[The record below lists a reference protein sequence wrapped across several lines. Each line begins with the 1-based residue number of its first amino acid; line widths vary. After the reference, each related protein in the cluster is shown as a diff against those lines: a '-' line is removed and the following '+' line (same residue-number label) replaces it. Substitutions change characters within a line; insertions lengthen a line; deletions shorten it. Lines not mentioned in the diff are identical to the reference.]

1 MMWRWFPFLI
11 FVASCSLGPS
21 NLQSSHS
28 GDLAARGI
36 KRIAVYPLDTFLGEE
51 TVRVPY
57 AASPT
62 SGLGARSAPVVVTR
76 HLYNTMIV
84 LPQWQIVSDREVKEV
99 ETMVPKGSPE
109 TRARHLGQ
117 LVYADAVISGR
128 VRRFR
133 EREGEAL
140 GAKSPASVAFVL
152 ELFDVKRGESVWK
165 ASFDE
170 TQQALTENLLG
181 LGTFSSRGLRWL
193 TAEELSQEGIK
204 KAIEELHQ
212 ALYRK

>member
-1 MMWRWFPFLI
+1 MWLLLPLILFL
-11 FVASCSLGPS
+11 VSCSLGPS
-21 NLQSSHS
+21 NLQSSHT

-51 TVRVPY
+51 TIRVPY
-57 AASPT
+57 AASPS

-76 HLYNTMIV
+76 HLYNAMAG

-109 TRARHLGQ
+109 SRARHLGQ

-128 VRRFR
+128 IVRFR
-133 EREGEAL
+133 ERQGEAM
-140 GAKSPASVAFVL
+140 GATSPASVAFVL
-152 ELFDVKRGESVWK
+152 ELYDVKLGESVWK
-165 ASFDE
+165 ARFDE

-193 TAEELSQEGIK
+193 TAEELAQEGIK
-204 KAIEELHQ
+204 KALEELHQ
-212 ALYRK
+212 ALVRK

>member
-1 MMWRWFPFLI
+1 MWRWLPLLM

-21 NLQSSHS
+21 NLQSSHT
-28 GDLAARGI
+28 GDLAARGL

-57 AASPT
+57 AGAPEG
-62 SGLGARSAPVVVTR
+62 GLGSRSAPVVVTR
-76 HLYNTMIV
+76 HLYNAMIG

-109 TRARHLGQ
+109 SRARHLGQ

-128 VRRFR
+128 IVRFR
-133 EREGEAL
+133 ERVGEAM

-165 ASFDE
+165 ARFDE
-170 TQQALTENLLG
+170 TQQPLTENLLS

-193 TAEELSQEGIK
+193 TAEELSQEGVK

-212 ALYRK
+212 ALFRK